1 MSLSVLNSRSS
12 RFNQL
17 LVPAYRVMY
26 KKGDMASY
34 SALHKQA
41 FKKNVVRDLVQGDC
55 HIVGEHKRTK
65 TIYVNY

>member
-1 MSLSVLNSRSS
+1 
-12 RFNQL
+12 
-17 LVPAYRVMY
+17 MY

-34 SALHKQA
+34 SALHEQA
-41 FKKNVVRDLVQGDC
+41 FKTNVVRDLVQGDC